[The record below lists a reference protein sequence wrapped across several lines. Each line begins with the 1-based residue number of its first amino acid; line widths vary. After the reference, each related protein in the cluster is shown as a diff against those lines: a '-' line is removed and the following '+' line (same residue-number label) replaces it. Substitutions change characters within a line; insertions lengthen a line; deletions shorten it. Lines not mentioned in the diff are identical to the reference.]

1 MDELFPTKVKEEQPT
16 AMVRVQL
23 PNSDDFKFKKMALVG
38 HFYRVLPKTGK
49 EVGFLRCL
57 QKNMDLFVPESG
69 NGLLV
74 SARLIDQLR

>member
-1 MDELFPTKVKEEQPT
+1 
-16 AMVRVQL
+16 MVRMQL
-23 PNSDDFKFKKMALVG
+23 SNSDDFKFKKMVLVG
-38 HFYRVLPKTGK
+38 HFYRVIPKTGK

>member
-1 MDELFPTKVKEEQPT
+1 MQCFKSIAFFFIVIAVFSFSAPSFSQ
-16 AMVRVQL
+16 
-23 PNSDDFKFKKMALVG
+23 DFKFKKVELVG
-38 HFYRVLPKTGK
+38 SFYRVIPKTGK

-74 SARLIDQLR
+74 SSKLIDELV